1 MMGVYLQCFV
11 LLLHKEIQ
19 ETKGK
24 PVATGIRLK
33 CLEPID
39 GDRNS
44 LQHCAT
50 L

>member
-1 MMGVYLQCFV
+1 MLRVFLQCFV

-19 ETKGK
+19 ETTGK
-24 PVATGIRLK
+24 PKATGFRLK

-44 LQHCAT
+44 FQRCAT